1 MSIAII
7 GLGLIGG
14 SLLRRFG
21 GEAIGY
27 DADESTRAAAAEAGY
42 AVADSVASAVSGRD
56 VAIVAVPLPAYE
68 AVVAEVRAAAP
79 EILLTD
85 VASVK
90 GPVAGTP
97 GPFVAGHPMAG
108 TEESGFAAADPAL
121 FEDAAWVLCLE
132 EGTAIEHWLAIARV
146 VLGTGARVVPTTAA
160 AHDAA
165 VARISHLPHILAATL
180 TQQAG
185 DPLALSLA
193 AGSFRD
199 ATRVAASRPE
209 LTTAM
214 SQGNDAALQGAIEEQ
229 IRRLMSAR
237 RLLAQG
243 RIGELFTAAHGVR
256 SAWPV
261 AAGEKRRIAL
271 SAADLSDQ
279 LLALGAAGG
288 SITAI
293 DDEYLDAIS

>member
-1 MSIAII
+1 MTIAII

-21 GEAIGY
+21 DDAVGY
-27 DADESTRAAAAEAGY
+27 DQDEPTRNLAAESC
-42 AVADSVASAVSGRD
+42 AVADSIAAAVSGRD

-68 AVVAEVRAAAP
+68 SVVAEIRAAEP

-85 VASVK
+85 VTSVK
-90 GPVAGTP
+90 APVAGTP
-97 GPFVAGHPMAG
+97 GRFVGGHPMAG
-108 TEESGFAAADPAL
+108 TEESGFAAADPKL

-132 EGTAIEHWLAIARV
+132 DGTAIEDWLTIARL
-146 VLGTGARVVPTTAA
+146 VLGTGARVVPATVAE
-160 AHDAA
+160 HDAA

-180 TQQAG
+180 ARQAD

-199 ATRVAASRPE
+199 GTRVAASRPE

-214 SQGNDAALQGAIEEQ
+214 CQANDAALEAAIEEQ

-237 RLLAQG
+237 RLLARG
-243 RIGELFTAAHGVR
+243 RLGELFGAAHKIR
-256 SAWPV
+256 SAWPAPAG
-261 AAGEKRRIAL
+261 AARRIEL
-271 SAADLSDQ
+271 SAADLTDQ

-293 DDEYLDAIS
+293 DDEHLHAIS